1 MQTLRTMRVKKTRK
15 MVKRTMIRILKKIKN
30 LELQLRRAVQK
41 RKMALLRKREKKRTQ
56 RKMRRIQ
63 ANTWMKKKCLMLQS
77 IALSR
82 WQRL

>member
-1 MQTLRTMRVKKTRK
+1 MQTLTMMRAKKTRK
-15 MVKRTMIRILKKIKN
+15 MVKRTMMRILKKIKN

>member
-1 MQTLRTMRVKKTRK
+1 MQTLTMMRAKKTRK
-15 MVKRTMIRILKKIKN
+15 MVKRTMMRILKKIKN

-56 RKMRRIQ
+56 RKMRMIQ